1 MSQLAIDFKAFGFID
16 TRSRRHDSQTSKD
29 AAKAA
34 VSRKAD
40 QERAAITK
48 CVKAASNGL
57 TAYQVADLIGL
68 GRQET
73 SRRISEC
80 GLFKTDEKRPNVD
93 AKPGSVWR
101 ANSA

>member
-40 QERAAITK
+40 QERAAITAA
-48 CVKAASNGL
+48 VKAAPNGL
-57 TAYQVADLIGL
+57 TAYEVADLIGVD
-68 GRQET
+68 RQET

-80 GLFKTDEKRPNVD
+80 GLLRTKETRPNIG
-93 AKPGSVWR
+93 AKPGAVWK
-101 ANSA
+101 AV